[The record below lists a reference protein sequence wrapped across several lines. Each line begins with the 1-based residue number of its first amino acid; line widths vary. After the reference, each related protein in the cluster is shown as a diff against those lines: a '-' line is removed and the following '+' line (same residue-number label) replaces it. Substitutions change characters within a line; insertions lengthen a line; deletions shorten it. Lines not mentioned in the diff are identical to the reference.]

1 MVCDP
6 VRALVRLLCSGR
18 GRGQEWQSDRIH
30 RIKRKSTGNHLH
42 YEVRKYGRPVRPYIR
57 KEEDYE
63 NTGLH
68 GKITDTDPSA
78 EKEHTGSAAKI
89 AKEMGVHRNTII
101 NYFLEL
107 RAMGAE
113 IEYDNERNT
122 YYFKKSFDIQ
132 LKIKI

>member
-1 MVCDP
+1 MRILDYME
-6 VRALVRLLCSGR
+6 RLQTLTRLV
-18 GRGQEWQSDRIH
+18 
-30 RIKRKSTGNHLH
+30 K
-42 YEVRKYGRPVRPYIR
+42 
-57 KEEDYE
+57 
-63 NTGLH
+63 
-68 GKITDTDPSA
+68 
-78 EKEHTGSAAKI
+78 KEHTGSAAKI